1 MAISALLF
9 DKDGTIID
17 YWLTWVPIN
26 REVALFAAGGDNEL
40 AVELLRAGGY
50 DPATMRIL
58 PGSVLAAGS
67 VDDIAGAFAAHLGSR
82 TPDQLAAG
90 IEAIFRQ
97 AGAQHARLVDGA
109 GQTIAELKRRGYRL
123 GLATNDLMG
132 GLNASLAQH
141 DILGLFDFKVGCD
154 SGFGSK
160 PDPRMVFAFCA
171 AVGVLPSAVA
181 MVGDAPQDLRMGRSA
196 GVGLTV
202 GVLGGTS
209 AREDLEP
216 YADLIIESINDL
228 LLLADFSSR

>member
-50 DPATMRIL
+50 DPATMRLL

-123 GLATNDLMG
+123 GLATNDSMG

-141 DILGLFDFKVGCD
+141 DILGLFDFK
-154 SGFGSK
+154 
-160 PDPRMVFAFCA
+160 
-171 AVGVLPSAVA
+171 
-181 MVGDAPQDLRMGRSA
+181 
-196 GVGLTV
+196 
-202 GVLGGTS
+202 S
-209 AREDLEP
+209 ARGRRR
-216 YADLIIESINDL
+216 SIQHTVIDV
-228 LLLADFSSR
+228 A

>member
-26 REVALFAAGGDNEL
+26 REVALFAAGGDDEL

-109 GQTIAELKRRGYRL
+109 GQTDRRIETARIPSRSGDQRFNGRPKRLAGAARHPRPVRFQGWLRFRFRQQARSAHGVCLLRGRWRLAERRCRGR
-123 GLATNDLMG
+123 
-132 GLNASLAQH
+132 
-141 DILGLFDFKVGCD
+141 
-154 SGFGSK
+154 
-160 PDPRMVFAFCA
+160 RCA
-171 AVGVLPSAVA
+171 ARPSHGSFRAASVSRLASWVA
-181 MVGDAPQDLRMGRSA
+181 PARAKTWNRMR
-196 GVGLTV
+196 
-202 GVLGGTS
+202 
-209 AREDLEP
+209 
-216 YADLIIESINDL
+216 I
-228 LLLADFSSR
+228 